1 MAGIIKTSINL
12 SLIPKDKIIIGKK
25 GKYLPI
31 AISINDEPDQFG
43 NQGPVVVDQTKE
55 EREVKTPKV
64 YLGNAKVV
72 WTNGTMPEPI
82 PFKDYKYQ
90 GTPAQPARKEVKED
104 LPF

>member
-25 GKYLPI
+25 CKYLPI
-31 AISINDEPDQFG
+31 ALSVNDEPDQFG

-55 EREVKTPKV
+55 EREAKAPKV
-64 YLGNAKVV
+64 YLGNTKVV
-72 WTNGTMPEPI
+72 WSNGKMPDPI
-82 PFKDYKYQ
+82 PFKTGGSQ
-90 GTPAQPARKEVKED
+90 AQPANKEVKED

>member
-31 AISINDEPDQFG
+31 ALSVNDEQDQFV

-55 EREVKTPKV
+55 EREAKAPKV
-64 YLGNAKVV
+64 YLGNTKVV
-72 WTNGTMPEPI
+72 WSNGKMPDPI
-82 PFKDYKYQ
+82 PFKTSGSQ
-90 GTPAQPARKEVKED
+90 AQPVKKEVKED

>member
-31 AISINDEPDQFG
+31 ALSVNDEPDQFG
-43 NQGPVVVDQTKE
+43 NQGPVIVDQTKE
-55 EREVKTPKV
+55 EREAKAPKV
-64 YLGNAKVV
+64 YLGNTKVV
-72 WTNGTMPEPI
+72 WSNGKMPDPI
-82 PFKDYKYQ
+82 PFKTGGSQ
-90 GTPAQPARKEVKED
+90 AQPVKKEVKEE